1 MVTALIPKERLC
13 FGPDA
18 TLGFHMARAGWNDPT
33 PKPQSTRW
41 MIDRYPVVIRD
52 WIKAKGGLAKM
63 PQLNEYWI
71 LEAPQLWTMGFRR
84 CQSND

>member
-1 MVTALIPKERLC
+1 
-13 FGPDA
+13 
-18 TLGFHMARAGWNDPT
+18 
-33 PKPQSTRW
+33 

-52 WIKAKGGLAKM
+52 WIKAQGGLAKM

-84 CQSND
+84 CGPTNYPLDAN